1 MKKQIHGE
9 RWWVVWFSTIQLFRW
24 IPFRNRHPISRAS
37 IFPPPSRVPYR
48 FLQVQRPELQ
58 WIVGTEVEKNR
69 TSLIL
74 RLTLSLGSTPLA
86 QLPSSRL
93 LSEPKYDKN
102 SRIVW
107 YNLFGYREKRE
118 FFNFMHV
125 FVAFKAKLCYSSF
138 GMSSVFFSSFVFP
151 LSFLGFRTGNIM
163 WFKV

>member
-1 MKKQIHGE
+1 MLGNDVVCIKTRSIKSGFWSSVCEVMKKQIHGE

-48 FLQVQRPELQ
+48 FLHVQCPELQ
-58 WIVGTEVEKNR
+58 WIVGTELEKNR
-69 TSLIL
+69 TSLII

-107 YNLFGYREKRE
+107 YNLFGYREMEEKERI
-118 FFNFMHV
+118 F
-125 FVAFKAKLCYSSF
+125 
-138 GMSSVFFSSFVFP
+138 
-151 LSFLGFRTGNIM
+151 
-163 WFKV
+163 